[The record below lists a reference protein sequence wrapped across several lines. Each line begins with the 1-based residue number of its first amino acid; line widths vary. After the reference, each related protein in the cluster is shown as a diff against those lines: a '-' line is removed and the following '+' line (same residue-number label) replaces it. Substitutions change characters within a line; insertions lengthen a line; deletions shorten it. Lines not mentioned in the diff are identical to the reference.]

1 MQHRAC
7 TAMGQIMDWQQNHE
21 SYLNALTW
29 RSTEAPRTGET
40 VPERLVQQ
48 LWYDRTRDAGSLF
61 TAEGHSLEVVSPGWW
76 NYCAGPDFQGAQ
88 LRFNGTLFTGD
99 VEVHVDQIAWRQH
112 GHDQDPRYNN
122 VLLHVLLN
130 APASPAQM
138 LTQSGRPLPHLILS
152 KLPGI
157 QGVAGLCDL
166 EEHPEL
172 APRVHGSCSRF
183 FAEGRAETLTGFL
196 PLAGDWRML
205 NKARRIEEQIGT
217 LGADQAAYEALMGAL
232 GYRSFTAQF
241 QRLARA
247 LPYERAVQLSRQ
259 EPHLLEAALLHLAG
273 LLPEP
278 ATSGGKA
285 VPHWE
290 RLRALREEHL
300 PTLRALPLEWP
311 LVGVR
316 PNNYP
321 SRRIA
326 GAAGLVGRVARDG
339 LVNSLERLWREHTK
353 PTALRKAFEGMFPR
367 PMGFWSRHYRFDGP
381 TLENATAVV
390 GTGRVRSIIGNIFVP
405 LALARARM
413 AGDQS
418 WEEQIFG
425 FYRSLPLE
433 PDNHVYQRMAP
444 RVLGDAKLRLSFR
457 LQQGLLQMHE
467 DWCRNNP
474 SCRDCA
480 LLAYLER
487 GGPLGR

>member
-1 MQHRAC
+1 MNKIFLADDYLEALAWRDSRA
-7 TAMGQIMDWQQNHE
+7 ARV
-21 SYLNALTW
+21 A
-29 RSTEAPRTGET
+29 ET
-40 VPERLVQQ
+40 VPERVVQQ
-48 LWYDRTRDAGSLF
+48 LWYDRTRDAGIL
-61 TAEGHSLEVVSPGWW
+61 TTLEGHQLEVVSPGWW
-76 NYCAGPDFQGAQ
+76 NFCAGPDFQGAQ
-88 LRFNGTLFTGD
+88 LRFNGTLYTGD
-99 VEVHVDQIAWRQH
+99 VEVHLDQVAWRQH
-112 GHDQDPRYNN
+112 GHDRDPRYNN

-130 APASPAQM
+130 SPANSVPI
-138 LTQSGRPLPHLILS
+138 LTQSGRSLPHFFLGS
-152 KLPGI
+152 LPGVN
-157 QGVAGLCDL
+157 GSASTLFDVEL
-166 EEHPEL
+166 HPEL
-172 APRVHGSCSRF
+172 APHAHGSCNRF
-183 FAEGRAETLTGFL
+183 FAQGASETLTGFL

-205 NKARRIEEQIGT
+205 NKARRMEEQIAAAGP
-217 LGADQAAYEALMGAL
+217 DQAAYEAIFGAL
-232 GYRSFTAQF
+232 GYRSFTEPF

-278 ATSGGKA
+278 ATTGGKS
-285 VPHWE
+285 VPHLE
-290 RLRALREEHL
+290 RLCALREEYL

-311 LVGVR
+311 LAGVR

-326 GAAGLVGRVARDG
+326 GAAGLIGRVARDG
-339 LVNSLERLWREHTK
+339 LVTALERLWREHTK
-353 PTALRKAFEGMFPR
+353 PMALRTAFEAIFPR
-367 PMGFWSRHYRFDGP
+367 PLGFWSRHYRFDGP
-381 TLENATAVV
+381 TLDKATAVV

-418 WEEQIFG
+418 WEAQIFA
-425 FYRSLPLE
+425 FYRALPLE

-444 RVLGDAKLRLSFR
+444 RVLGDAKLRLNFR

-487 GGPLGR
+487 GVRTSST

>member
-1 MQHRAC
+1 MNKNFLADDYLESLAWRDGPSLRA
-7 TAMGQIMDWQQNHE
+7 G
-21 SYLNALTW
+21 
-29 RSTEAPRTGET
+29 EA
-40 VPERLVQQ
+40 VPERVVQQ
-48 LWYDRTRDAGSLF
+48 LWYDRVRDAGPLS
-61 TAEGHSLEVVSPGWW
+61 TIEGHQLEVVSPGWW
-76 NYCAGPDFQGAQ
+76 NFCAGPDFQGAQ
-88 LRFNGTLFTGD
+88 LRFNGTLYTGD
-99 VEVHVDQIAWRQH
+99 VEVHLDQVAWRQH
-112 GHDQDPRYNN
+112 GHDRDPRYNN

-130 APASPAQM
+130 TPSNSIPV
-138 LTQSGRPLPHLILS
+138 LTQSGRTLPHFVLGL
-152 KLPGI
+152 LPGVNGNAT
-157 QGVAGLCDL
+157 QLFDV

-172 APRVHGSCSRF
+172 APRAHGSCSRF
-183 FAEGRAETLTGFL
+183 FAEGAPEALTGFL

-205 NKARRIEEQIGT
+205 NKARRMEEQIASVGP
-217 LGADQAAYEALMGAL
+217 DQAAYEAILGAL

-278 ATSGGKA
+278 ATTGGKT

-290 RLRALREEHL
+290 RLCALREEHL

-311 LVGVR
+311 LAGVR

-339 LVNSLERLWREHTK
+339 LVISLERLWREHAK
-353 PTALRKAFEGMFPR
+353 PMALRKAFEGIFPR
-367 PMGFWSRHYRFDGP
+367 PLGFWSRHYRFDGP
-381 TLENATAVV
+381 ALEKATAVV

-418 WEEQIFG
+418 WEEQIFA
-425 FYRSLPLE
+425 FYRALPLE

-444 RVLGDAKLRLSFR
+444 RVLGDAKLRLNFR

-487 GGPLGR
+487 GARTSRT

>member
-1 MQHRAC
+1 MNKNFLADVYLEALAWRDTRA
-7 TAMGQIMDWQQNHE
+7 AR
-21 SYLNALTW
+21 A
-29 RSTEAPRTGET
+29 AET
-40 VPERLVQQ
+40 VPERVVQQ
-48 LWYDRTRDAGSLF
+48 LWYDRTRDAGIL
-61 TAEGHSLEVVSPGWW
+61 TTLEGHQLEVVSPGWW
-76 NYCAGPDFQGAQ
+76 NFCAGPDFQGAQ
-88 LRFNGTLFTGD
+88 LRFNGTLYTGD
-99 VEVHVDQIAWRQH
+99 VEVHLDQIAWRQH
-112 GHDQDPRYNN
+112 GHDRDPRYNN

-130 APASPAQM
+130 SPANSIPI
-138 LTQSGRPLPHLILS
+138 LTQSGRSLPHFVLGL
-152 KLPGI
+152 LPGVNGNTS
-157 QGVAGLCDL
+157 QLFDVEA
-166 EEHPEL
+166 HPEF
-172 APRVHGSCSRF
+172 APRTHGSCNRF
-183 FAEGRAETLTGFL
+183 FARGAPEALTGFL

-205 NKARRIEEQIGT
+205 NKARRMEEQIAAVGP
-217 LGADQAAYEALMGAL
+217 DQAAYEAILGAL
-232 GYRSFTAQF
+232 GYRSFTAPF

-278 ATSGGKA
+278 ATTGGKS
-285 VPHWE
+285 VPHLE
-290 RLRALREEHL
+290 RLHALREEHL

-311 LVGVR
+311 LAGVR

-326 GAAGLVGRVARDG
+326 GAAGLIGRVARDG
-339 LVNSLERLWREHTK
+339 LVISLERLWREHTK
-353 PTALRKAFEGMFPR
+353 PAALRKAFEGIFPR
-367 PMGFWSRHYRFDGP
+367 PLGFWSRHYRFDGP
-381 TLENATAVV
+381 TLDKATAVV

-418 WEEQIFG
+418 WEEQIFA
-425 FYRSLPLE
+425 FYRALPLE

-444 RVLGDAKLRLSFR
+444 RVLGDAKLRLNFR

-487 GGPLGR
+487 GARTSST

>member
-1 MQHRAC
+1 MNRNFLADDYLEALAWRDGLNTRA
-7 TAMGQIMDWQQNHE
+7 G
-21 SYLNALTW
+21 
-29 RSTEAPRTGET
+29 EA
-40 VPERLVQQ
+40 VPERVVQQ
-48 LWYDRTRDAGSLF
+48 LWYDRVRDAAGLA
-61 TAEGHSLEVVSPGWW
+61 TLEGHQLEVLSPGWW
-76 NYCAGPDFQGAQ
+76 NFCAGPDFQGAQ
-88 LRFNGTLFTGD
+88 LRFNGTLYTGD
-99 VEVHVDQIAWRQH
+99 VEVHLDQAAWRQH
-112 GHDQDPRYNN
+112 GHDRDPRYNN

-130 APASPAQM
+130 APTNSLPV
-138 LTQSGRPLPHLILS
+138 LTQSGRTLPHFVLGL
-152 KLPGI
+152 LPGVSGSAA
-157 QGVAGLCDL
+157 QLFDM

-172 APRVHGSCSRF
+172 APRAHGSCNRF
-183 FAEGRAETLTGFL
+183 FAEGAPEALTGFL

-205 NKARRIEEQIGT
+205 NKARRMEEQIAAIGP
-217 LGADQAAYEALMGAL
+217 DQAAYEAILGAL

-278 ATSGGKA
+278 AATGSKS

-290 RLRALREEHL
+290 RLCALREEHL
-300 PTLRALPLEWP
+300 PTLRALTLEWP
-311 LVGVR
+311 LAGVR

-321 SRRIA
+321 SRRIG

-339 LVNSLERLWREHTK
+339 LVTSLERLWREHTK
-353 PTALRKAFEGMFPR
+353 PTALRMAFEKIFPR

-381 TLENATAVV
+381 TLEKATAVV

-418 WEEQIFG
+418 WEEQIFA
-425 FYRSLPLE
+425 FYRALPLE

-444 RVLGDAKLRLSFR
+444 RVLGDAKLRLNFR

-487 GGPLGR
+487 GARTSRT